1 MYCLQIG
8 RRNPRD
14 MLCCQKVRKYLK
26 FIRAKR
32 DIALQSMDGEFNDVY
47 NDRCEWQAW
56 ETAVV
61 MVLKG
66 L

>member
-1 MYCLQIG
+1 
-8 RRNPRD
+8 

-47 NDRCEWQAW
+47 NDRCD
-56 ETAVV
+56 TAVV